1 MSGMFCCACEDNQAT
16 AYIKYVDNFL
26 ILIVKNAI
34 ANEFQYLSNK
44 PKYNSL
50 RNKCLAFD
58 IYILYIYMYI
68 EIFVHNI

>member
-1 MSGMFCCACEDNQAT
+1 MSCMFCYACEDNQAT
-16 AYIKYVDNFL
+16 AYMKHVDNFL
-26 ILIVKNAI
+26 ILIVKNAT